1 MYLSKVWGT
10 PIIQDGRHRWGEII
24 ENSDFAELIVVQSI

>member
-10 PIIQDGRHRWGEII
+10 PIIQDGHHGWGEII
-24 ENSDFAELIVVQSI
+24 ENSDFAELIDHWI